1 VTETRPAAA
10 APFELR
16 ARVVSSVVL
25 IAAILAAL
33 FSWTWIFAAA
43 ITTAAII
50 ALREWHRLVNGNL
63 DARETIPSAIAVTTS
78 VLLLMQSL
86 YVPAFDAFD
95 IYLPAYWPFLVLFLG
110 AGVTAIS
117 AGLRRAWVL
126 WHGVGVIYIGIPALA
141 LIMLHIRG
149 PQLVGGIFVAVWAA
163 DTAALFVGRMVGG
176 PRLAPRLSP
185 NKTWAGFVGGLIA
198 ASIAETIYMP
208 LAAGDFGA
216 GASAYAVFAIFG
228 LFLGFMAALG
238 DLFESWAKRQFR
250 AKNTGNLIPGHGGM
264 LDRIDSLLFAAPA
277 AAVLFFLG
285 EVL

>member
-16 ARVVSSVVL
+16 ARVLSSVVL

-43 ITTAAII
+43 VTTAAII

-63 DARETIPSAIAVTTS
+63 DARETIPSAIAVTVS

-86 YVPAFDAFD
+86 YVPLSQSLD
-95 IYLPAYWPFLVLFLG
+95 IYLPAYWPFIVLFIG
-110 AGVTAIS
+110 AGLTALS

-126 WHGVGVIYIGIPALA
+126 WHGVGVIYIGVPALA
-141 LIMLHIRG
+141 LILLHIRD
-149 PQLVGGIFVAVWAA
+149 PILIGGIFVAVWAA
-163 DTAALFVGRMVGG
+163 DTAALFVGRTVGG
-176 PRLAPRLSP
+176 PRLAPTLSP
-185 NKTWAGFVGGLIA
+185 NKTWAGFIGGLVA
-198 ASIAETIYMP
+198 ATIAEMIYIP
-208 LAAGDFGA
+208 LALGEFGA
-216 GASAYAVFAIFG
+216 GAAGYLAAALFG
-228 LFLGFMAALG
+228 LFLGVMAALG

-277 AAVLFFLG
+277 AAIFFLFG
-285 EVL
+285 DVH